1 MWALSCLSGWVNKAT
16 SNIVPF
22 TERHPLSQPVRAA
35 SSPEGGAEGA
45 SRRGLYHP
53 SRYWR
58 KSGVAGGFYPP
69 LQVVCKKCSCLN
81 VFIDFCEHLLYN
93 IFILQVPPMHRSE
106 RNLDV
111 RVGIMP
117 TIHPIYRRN
126 NLENN
131 LPSNKI
137 NPENNRLFLKNKPT
151 IAITKA
157 RATAKTIAKAITKE
171 NLSSCQADKPPR
183 ERSFLFLD
191 KTGDGSCQ
199 GAGMCK
205 RVLCDTL
212 GTPPQLRI
220 RSAAPPEV
228 EPRALRAGRVRSS
241 GYELKSGVTGGC
253 YPPLRFEWGSW
264 FHSSNHT
271 VDVQTPPVSLTLNHL
286 PFQGRQGRYAP
297 GISFSP
303 GLLQRFCHEP

>member
-1 MWALSCLSGWVNKAT
+1 
-16 SNIVPF
+16 
-22 TERHPLSQPVRAA
+22 
-35 SSPEGGAEGA
+35 
-45 SRRGLYHP
+45 
-53 SRYWR
+53 
-58 KSGVAGGFYPP
+58 
-69 LQVVCKKCSCLN
+69 
-81 VFIDFCEHLLYN
+81 
-93 IFILQVPPMHRSE
+93 MHRSE

-117 TIHPIYRRN
+117 TIPPICRRN

-131 LPSNKI
+131 LRNNGI
-137 NPENNRLFLKNKPT
+137 NFSKQPVVSENKPT
-151 IAITKA
+151 IAITKTKA
-157 RATAKTIAKAITKE
+157 KATAKATAKAITKE

-253 YPPLRFEWGSW
+253 YPPLRFEWGS
-264 FHSSNHT
+264 
-271 VDVQTPPVSLTLNHL
+271 
-286 PFQGRQGRYAP
+286 R
-297 GISFSP
+297 
-303 GLLQRFCHEP
+303 

>member
-1 MWALSCLSGWVNKAT
+1 M
-16 SNIVPF
+16 
-22 TERHPLSQPVRAA
+22 R
-35 SSPEGGAEGA
+35 
-45 SRRGLYHP
+45 
-53 SRYWR
+53 
-58 KSGVAGGFYPP
+58 
-69 LQVVCKKCSCLN
+69 
-81 VFIDFCEHLLYN
+81 YN

-131 LPSNKI
+131 LQNNGI
-137 NPENNRLFLKNKPT
+137 NFSKQPVVFENKPT

-157 RATAKTIAKAITKE
+157 KARATAKATAKAITKE

-191 KTGDGSCQ
+191 R
-199 GAGMCK
+199 MILVK
-205 RVLCDTL
+205 RRASVQEAFALPW

-228 EPRALRAGRVRSS
+228 EPRALRAG
-241 GYELKSGVTGGC
+241 LH
-253 YPPLRFEWGSW
+253 
-264 FHSSNHT
+264 HSSNHT
-271 VDVQTPPVSLTLNHL
+271 VDVQTPPASLHSATSPSRGGKGAARRACTLIWVL
-286 PFQGRQGRYAP
+286 AEIRGYGRMLSAPTVRVGKLVPFNRDTPRITASILSRTIIG
-297 GISFSP
+297 
-303 GLLQRFCHEP
+303 